1 MFVAASTNC
10 FHDLEFDN
18 AVEKI
23 LDLEF
28 SAIELNLDENGSHIK
43 PSEVLADFDAAIDR
57 CSSTRRLN
65 VVGYDLNI
73 TSEGAEYM
81 DTFTECCKLAKATKV
96 VSITVRSG
104 EHGTPFNEEVEK
116 LKKMVDIADAHG
128 VRVGIRS
135 EVGHLSADPDTVSV
149 ICSHVKGLGLS
160 LDPTHYVYKAERNLN
175 YDKLLGYVQTV
186 YLRDSTKE
194 DKQVRVG
201 QGIIDYGKLIN
212 QLRKTSY
219 KRALVVDIDSQNDE
233 TDHMGE
239 MRKMRL
245 LLESL
250 LVC

>member
-1 MFVAASTNC
+1 MFVAASTDC
-10 FHDLEFDN
+10 FRDLDFEA
-18 AVEKI
+18 AVEKL

-28 SAIELNLDENGSHIK
+28 SAIELLIDETGNHLR
-43 PSEVLADFDAAIDR
+43 PSDVLKDFSAAVDY

-73 TSEGAEYM
+73 TSEGDEYM
-81 DTFTECCKLAKATKV
+81 ETFTACCKLAKATKV
-96 VSITVRSG
+96 VSLTVRSG

-116 LKKMVDIADAHG
+116 LKQLVKIAEQHG

-149 ICSHVKGLGLS
+149 ICGHVKGLGLS
-160 LDPTHYVYKAERNLN
+160 LDPTHYVYNNDRQSN

-194 DKQVRVG
+194 DLQVRVG
-201 QGIIDYGKLIN
+201 QGVIDYGKLIT
-212 QLRKTSY
+212 QLRKTAY
-219 KRALVVDIDSQNDE
+219 DRALVVDIASQDDV
-233 TDHMGE
+233 DHMGE

-250 LVC
+250 LIC

>member
-10 FHDLEFDN
+10 FRDLGFDD
-18 AVEKI
+18 AVEKL

-28 SAIELNLDENGSHIK
+28 SAIELTLDDTGNHIG
-43 PSEVLADFDAAIDR
+43 PSEVHENYAASVVR

-73 TSEGAEYM
+73 AAEGDEYLDIFTS
-81 DTFTECCKLAKATKV
+81 CCKLAKATKV
-96 VSITVRSG
+96 VSVTVRSG

-116 LKKMVDIADAHG
+116 LKRLVTIAEQHG

-149 ICSHVKGLGLS
+149 ICGHVKGLGLS
-160 LDPTHYVYKAERNLN
+160 LDPTHYIYKCDKVVN
-175 YDKLLGYVQTV
+175 YDNLLGYVQTV
-186 YLRDSTKE
+186 YLRDSTKDE
-194 DKQVRVG
+194 FQVRVG
-201 QGIIDYGKLIN
+201 QGVIDYGKLIN
-212 QLRKTSY
+212 HLRKASY
-219 KRALVVDIDSQNDE
+219 GRALVVDIGAQDDV
-233 TDHMGE
+233 DHMGE

-250 LVC
+250 LIC